1 MLLINNKLI
10 EKPEQIRDLDFETSN
25 IIFSNLDKG
34 RCLFIVPEDFNY
46 LGIPKIKNHKKNY
59 KVGFLY
65 DALSIVYPDL
75 EKGEKHRIIEDKYH
89 FWFSY
94 RQFKT
99 ILDNYEENRRA
110 YIENRKE
117 L

>member
-1 MLLINNKLI
+1 MLLINNELVK
-10 EKPEQIRDLDFETSN
+10 KPEDIRNLDKKTSN

-34 RCLFIVPEDFNY
+34 QCLFVVPEDFNH
-46 LGIPKIKNHKKNY
+46 LKISKIKNHKRNY

-65 DALSIVYPDL
+65 DALTVVYPDL
-75 EKGEKHRIIEDKYH
+75 DKGDKHKIIQDKYH

-99 ILDNYEENRRA
+99 ILDAYEKDKRS
-110 YIENRKE
+110 YLENRKD